1 MPLLEGTIQESMT
14 PLPLAGWAERT
25 AAPGTAAAWG
35 VTETSLES
43 DPSPTAFT
51 ALTRYKYVA
60 PLVRLKSV

>member
-1 MPLLEGTIQESMT
+1 MT